1 MVSASDSNIR
11 FTLVSGSGISTLSLS
26 AVSGNTGYKD
36 LFVGTNTTYT
46 ERTAAS
52 SGTNTRSPQITFDIS
67 IGTVIDSSNDTFVVV
82 VDGESKSV
90 RLDHGEITADNADGI
105 IDAINNALGLG
116 DTITYNRTSQMSMYP
131 VPAAILPQAPSAE
144 LPSAQSSIQQFTAL
158 VSYGREPH
166 RVMT

>member
-1 MVSASDSNIR
+1 VVSASGSNIR
-11 FTLVSGSGISTLSLS
+11 FTHVSGSGISTLSLS

-52 SGTNTRSPQITFDIS
+52 SGTSTRSPQITLNIP

-90 RLDHGEITADNADGI
+90 KLDHGEITADNADGI

-116 DTITYNRTSQMSMYP
+116 DTITYNRTFTNVNVSGSGSHSTS
-131 VPAAILPQAPSAE
+131 SAVGGVTIS
-144 LPSAQSSIQQFTAL
+144 PIINTT
-158 VSYGREPH
+158 VYGTGI
-166 RVMT
+166 V